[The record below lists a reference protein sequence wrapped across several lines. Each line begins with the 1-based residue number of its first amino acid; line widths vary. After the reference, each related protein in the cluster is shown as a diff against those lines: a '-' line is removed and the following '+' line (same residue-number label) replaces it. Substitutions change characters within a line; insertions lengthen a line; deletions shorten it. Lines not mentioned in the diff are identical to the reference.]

1 LPKLRLL
8 PVVALVVLLAG
19 CAARIESAY
28 FGPPAAIERIIMRY
42 YARHANEGKCF
53 NPYIDGFT
61 RLTVV
66 EDSPDR
72 LVAHARYLF
81 RDRFQDGGRGSGHHC
96 GGFSERTFVLGRD
109 ADGAPIVIGMT
120 GEQDAPAIRSLIRGL
135 IPG

>member
-1 LPKLRLL
+1 LPKPWLL

-19 CAARIESAY
+19 CAARIESAH
-28 FGPPAAIERIIMRY
+28 FGPPAAIERIIVRY
-42 YARHANEGKCF
+42 YERHASEGKCF

-61 RLTVV
+61 RLTIV

-72 LVAHARYLF
+72 LVVHARYLF